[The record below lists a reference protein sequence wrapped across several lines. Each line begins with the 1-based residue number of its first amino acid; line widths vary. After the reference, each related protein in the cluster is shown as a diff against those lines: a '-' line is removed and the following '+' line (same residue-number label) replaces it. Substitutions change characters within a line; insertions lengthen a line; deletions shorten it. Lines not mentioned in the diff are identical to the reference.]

1 MSEKQIISEFAF
13 THEFAVRLRQAGDK
27 RQPLPRY
34 VADAVGLDPSK
45 IWRIVDYYWRPP
57 GATAVVNFVSD

>member
-34 VADAVGLDPSK
+34 IADAVGLDPSK
-45 IWRIVDYYWRPP
+45 IWRDR
-57 GATAVVNFVSD
+57 